1 MHINSF
7 SHFIIINAL
16 HQYKT
21 KLYPYNT
28 LLMSI
33 KIQHINYVDFIF
45 VFEMQFHVDFANTSN
60 MCFYGMIDMEWTS
73 T

>member
-1 MHINSF
+1 MHVNCL

-21 KLYPYNT
+21 KLYQYNT

-33 KIQHINYVDFIF
+33 KILHINYVDF
-45 VFEMQFHVDFANTSN
+45 VLLFEMKFS
-60 MCFYGMIDMEWTS
+60 Y
-73 T
+73 